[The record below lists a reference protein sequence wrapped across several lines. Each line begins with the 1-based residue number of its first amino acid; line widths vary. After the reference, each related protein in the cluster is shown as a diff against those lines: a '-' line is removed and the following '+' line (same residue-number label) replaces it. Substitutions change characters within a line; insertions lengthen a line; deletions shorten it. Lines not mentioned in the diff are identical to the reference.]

1 MSNGKVRAL
10 ATTGAQRNPGLPD
23 LPTIAESVPG
33 YDISQSWGITTPA
46 GTPAAIVRQL
56 NAEIIKAI
64 NLPDVR
70 ERISKM
76 GASPV
81 AETPEEFVAFIAAE
95 RKRLGDV
102 IIKTGIVLAD

>member
-1 MSNGKVRAL
+1 VTAL
-10 ATTGAQRNPGLPD
+10 ATTGSQRNPGLPE

-46 GTPAAIVRQL
+46 GTPPAIVRQL
-56 NAEIIKAI
+56 NAEITKAI
-64 NLPDVR
+64 NQPDVR
-70 ERISKM
+70 ERISAM
-76 GASPV
+76 GAVPV
-81 AETPEEFVAFIAAE
+81 TETPEQFTAFIANE